1 MKRKIAICLMTV
13 GALLICG
20 ALGILAYNDFQNK
33 QAQESSQTVM
43 ESIRL
48 SIAEKELGD
57 EAVDPFDDTMTVVE
71 IDGYGYIGYISIP
84 ALELDLPVMSEWD
97 YGRLKIAPCRYY
109 GGTKTDN
116 LVIAAH
122 NYRLHFGYLG
132 HLEVGDTV
140 IFTDMESEISTYKVT
155 SVEIL
160 MPTDVDKVKDTGDDL
175 ILYTCTYGGSKRVAV
190 RCSYAE

>member
-1 MKRKIAICLMTV
+1 MTV